1 MRRARARR
9 ARAHRAPARPAPPA
23 HVRCRRAR
31 ARSTFDRIVDGSRN
45 VIVRFD
51 KEYSYG
57 DAHDAWKEF
66 AKTVGESSAD
76 VLVCDVGCALRRRL
90 CARMTMAAT
99 PVARAASTSRSRSI
113 RSRCSYN

>member
-9 ARAHRAPARPAPPA
+9 ATAHRAPARPAPPA

-76 VLVCDVGCALRRRL
+76 VLVCDVG
-90 CARMTMAAT
+90 
-99 PVARAASTSRSRSI
+99 VS
-113 RSRCSYN
+113 